1 MAHYAFLDENNIVTE
16 VIVGKDEGEDN
27 VDWEAHYGAFRGQT
41 CKQTSYNT
49 RGGVHYGSDGQPSAD
64 QSKAFRKNY
73 AGLGYTYDSERDAFI
88 PPKPFASWILNEE
101 SCLWDAPVAMPED
114 AGTGE
119 PPKRYTWDED
129 SVNWIEVQDGN

>member
-1 MAHYAFLDENNIVTE
+1 MAHFAQIDENNVVTQ
-16 VIVGKDEGEDN
+16 VIVVANSDTADASSVEKE
-27 VDWEAHYGAFRGQT
+27 HIGAAFCEKLLGGT
-41 CKQTSYNT
+41 WKQTSYN
-49 RGGVHYGSDGQPSAD
+49 GSI
-64 QSKAFRKNY
+64 RKNY

-119 PPKRYTWDED
+119 PPKRYSWDEATT
-129 SVNWIEVQDGN
+129 SWVEVEQGA

>member
-1 MAHYAFLDENNIVTE
+1 MAHFCQLDENNVVTQ
-16 VIVGKDEGEDN
+16 VIVVDNKDCADATGVEKESIGI
-27 VDWEAHYGAFRGQT
+27 AFCERLLGGT
-41 CKQTSYNT
+41 WKQTSYN
-49 RGGVHYGSDGQPSAD
+49 GSI
-64 QSKAFRKNY
+64 RKNY

-119 PPKRYTWDED
+119 PPKRYSWDEATT
-129 SVNWIEVQDGN
+129 SWVEVEQGA